1 MISNENTKI
10 IDCLVEAYNSSNA
23 RAFADLFASD
33 VVVYEHPNKPT
44 QQSREEIFERYT
56 EVFKKFPL
64 NETEVVHRIVIG
76 DWVIRPLAKSRE
88 GRQGLALASIGEV
101 TKSSNE
107 IKSKPKPLAPI
118 AVSLFEDTK
127 DFEVTNNVLHC
138 DSQASEFTI
147 CPFCLF
153 AEGLFGWFTLRGLGV

>member
-76 DWVIRPLAKSRE
+76 DWVIDHEKVRRSPEHEPFDVVAVYEMQDGAIKRFDLIRKS
-88 GRQGLALASIGEV
+88 
-101 TKSSNE
+101 
-107 IKSKPKPLAPI
+107 
-118 AVSLFEDTK
+118 
-127 DFEVTNNVLHC
+127 
-138 DSQASEFTI
+138 
-147 CPFCLF
+147 
-153 AEGLFGWFTLRGLGV
+153 

>member
-10 IDCLVEAYNSSNA
+10 IDQLVAAYNSGDA
-23 RAFADLFASD
+23 RAFADLFTPD

-76 DWVIRPLAKSRE
+76 DWVIDHEKVRRSPEHEPFDVVAVYELQDGAIKRLDFIRKS
-88 GRQGLALASIGEV
+88 
-101 TKSSNE
+101 
-107 IKSKPKPLAPI
+107 
-118 AVSLFEDTK
+118 
-127 DFEVTNNVLHC
+127 
-138 DSQASEFTI
+138 
-147 CPFCLF
+147 
-153 AEGLFGWFTLRGLGV
+153 